1 MKLTFL
7 GANHEVTGSC
17 TLLEAAGQRYLIDCG
32 MEQGKDVYENQ
43 PFPVA
48 PGEIDGVLV
57 THAHIDHTGQLPL
70 LVRNGFRGRIYATK
84 PTAQLCSIMLRDSAH
99 IQEFEAEW
107 KNRKAKRAGAEPVEP
122 MYTVQDA
129 EAAMQLFR
137 GMEYNTKIE
146 LAPGLVIR
154 FIDVGHLLGSSSI
167 EIWVTESGTT
177 TKLVFS
183 GDIGNQHQ
191 PIIKDPTTI
200 RDADYVFMESTYGD
214 RSHGPRPD
222 YVGELSRILQR
233 TFDRGGNVVIPS
245 FAVGRTQ
252 ELLYFIREI
261 KKEGLVTGHGNFPV
275 YIDSPLAIEATR
287 IFKDTD
293 PDCFDEDTRA
303 LLAQGIDPIQFPGLQ
318 VSVTSDES
326 RMINADRVPKVIIS
340 ASGMCEAGRIRHH
353 LKHNLWRPECTILF
367 VGYQAVGTLGRTLI
381 DGAVNVKLFG
391 ETIDVQA
398 EICQLTGLSGHADRE
413 GLLAWVNAFSPK
425 PKRVFVIHGEDEV
438 ENIFAQTLTEQ
449 GFTACAPYNGEQWA
463 IGAEGAVCLQEG
475 SRVRL
480 EHKPSEGASR
490 AATVFQRLVSAGKR
504 LLRVI
509 EHNEGGANKDLA
521 KFADQR
527 PVRQV
532 GQITIEPEKT
542 ARRSV
547 SACCFWLKG
556 KRLCREKRQS
566 LFGVWRKVCGR
577 RAWRALLVVRE
588 ALGGSLVC
596 SIRGEGAVQC
606 FVPPVPD
613 AEQRECNAGDK
624 GADADHDISISA
636 AVQQHR
642 AVPGQNDGKTRNML
656 LIQQG
661 RNADCQKQT
670 NCGESAVDSMCP
682 PLTKPACAAANFLHT
697 NTRLLGHGQS
707 LLLRDHQ
714 SGCFPSSLSPIIQFA
729 PIPFT
734 QI

>member
-32 MEQGKDVYENQ
+32 MEQGKNVYENQ
-43 PFPVA
+43 PLPVA

-84 PTAQLCSIMLRDSAH
+84 PTTQLCSIMLRDSAH

-287 IFKDTD
+287 IFNYK
-293 PDCFDEDTRA
+293 
-303 LLAQGIDPIQFPGLQ
+303 
-318 VSVTSDES
+318 
-326 RMINADRVPKVIIS
+326 K
-340 ASGMCEAGRIRHH
+340 
-353 LKHNLWRPECTILF
+353 
-367 VGYQAVGTLGRTLI
+367 TLC
-381 DGAVNVKLFG
+381 V
-391 ETIDVQA
+391 
-398 EICQLTGLSGHADRE
+398 
-413 GLLAWVNAFSPK
+413 
-425 PKRVFVIHGEDEV
+425 
-438 ENIFAQTLTEQ
+438 
-449 GFTACAPYNGEQWA
+449 
-463 IGAEGAVCLQEG
+463 
-475 SRVRL
+475 
-480 EHKPSEGASR
+480 
-490 AATVFQRLVSAGKR
+490 
-504 LLRVI
+504 
-509 EHNEGGANKDLA
+509 
-521 KFADQR
+521 
-527 PVRQV
+527 
-532 GQITIEPEKT
+532 
-542 ARRSV
+542 
-547 SACCFWLKG
+547 
-556 KRLCREKRQS
+556 
-566 LFGVWRKVCGR
+566 
-577 RAWRALLVVRE
+577 
-588 ALGGSLVC
+588 
-596 SIRGEGAVQC
+596 
-606 FVPPVPD
+606 
-613 AEQRECNAGDK
+613 
-624 GADADHDISISA
+624 
-636 AVQQHR
+636 
-642 AVPGQNDGKTRNML
+642 
-656 LIQQG
+656 
-661 RNADCQKQT
+661 
-670 NCGESAVDSMCP
+670 
-682 PLTKPACAAANFLHT
+682 
-697 NTRLLGHGQS
+697 
-707 LLLRDHQ
+707 
-714 SGCFPSSLSPIIQFA
+714 
-729 PIPFT
+729 
-734 QI
+734 

>member
-1 MKLTFL
+1 M
-7 GANHEVTGSC
+7 
-17 TLLEAAGQRYLIDCG
+17 
-32 MEQGKDVYENQ
+32 
-43 PFPVA
+43 
-48 PGEIDGVLV
+48 

-84 PTAQLCSIMLRDSAH
+84 PTTQLCSIMLRDCAH

-252 ELLYFIREI
+252 EMLYFLREI
-261 KKEGLVTGHGNFPV
+261 KEKGLVKGHGNFPV

-353 LKHNLWRPECTILF
+353 LKHNLWRPECTICF
-367 VGYQAVGTLGRTLI
+367 VGYQAVGTLGRKLI
-381 DGAVNVKLFG
+381 EGAQSVKLFG
-391 ETIDVQA
+391 ENITVNAKIEVLRG
-398 EICQLTGLSGHADRE
+398 ISGHADMN
-413 GLLAWVNAFSPK
+413 GLLDWLAGFEKVPD
-425 PKRVFVIHGEDEV
+425 RVMVVHGEDTVTDHFAALV
-438 ENIFAQTLTEQ
+438 EEQ
-449 GFTACAPYNGEQWA
+449 FGCPAFAPYSGGSVDLATNEIIT
-463 IGAEGAVCLQEG
+463 IGQKIPKKAEE
-475 SRVRL
+475 
-480 EHKPSEGASR
+480 KPNKIKSAS
-490 AATVFQRLVSAGKR
+490 AFNRLVAAAKR
-504 LLRVI
+504 LLNVVYK
-509 EHNEGGANKDLA
+509 NEGIANKDMA
-521 KFADQR
+521 KF
-527 PVRQV
+527 
-532 GQITIEPEKT
+532 E
-542 ARRSV
+542 
-547 SACCFWLKG
+547 
-556 KRLCREKRQS
+556 
-566 LFGVWRKVCGR
+566 
-577 RAWRALLVVRE
+577 
-588 ALGGSLVC
+588 
-596 SIRGEGAVQC
+596 
-606 FVPPVPD
+606 
-613 AEQRECNAGDK
+613 
-624 GADADHDISISA
+624 
-636 AVQQHR
+636 
-642 AVPGQNDGKTRNML
+642 
-656 LIQQG
+656 
-661 RNADCQKQT
+661 
-670 NCGESAVDSMCP
+670 
-682 PLTKPACAAANFLHT
+682 
-697 NTRLLGHGQS
+697 
-707 LLLRDHQ
+707 
-714 SGCFPSSLSPIIQFA
+714 
-729 PIPFT
+729 T
-734 QI
+734 QIQNLADKWDR

>member
-43 PFPVA
+43 PLPVA

-84 PTAQLCSIMLRDSAH
+84 PTTQLCSIMLRDSAH

-261 KKEGLVTGHGNFPV
+261 KKEGLVTGHGNF
-275 YIDSPLAIEATR
+275 
-287 IFKDTD
+287 
-293 PDCFDEDTRA
+293 
-303 LLAQGIDPIQFPGLQ
+303 GL
-318 VSVTSDES
+318 
-326 RMINADRVPKVIIS
+326 
-340 ASGMCEAGRIRHH
+340 H
-353 LKHNLWRPECTILF
+353 
-367 VGYQAVGTLGRTLI
+367 
-381 DGAVNVKLFG
+381 
-391 ETIDVQA
+391 
-398 EICQLTGLSGHADRE
+398 
-413 GLLAWVNAFSPK
+413 
-425 PKRVFVIHGEDEV
+425 
-438 ENIFAQTLTEQ
+438 
-449 GFTACAPYNGEQWA
+449 
-463 IGAEGAVCLQEG
+463 
-475 SRVRL
+475 
-480 EHKPSEGASR
+480 
-490 AATVFQRLVSAGKR
+490 
-504 LLRVI
+504 
-509 EHNEGGANKDLA
+509 
-521 KFADQR
+521 
-527 PVRQV
+527 RQ
-532 GQITIEPEKT
+532 
-542 ARRSV
+542 
-547 SACCFWLKG
+547 
-556 KRLCREKRQS
+556 
-566 LFGVWRKVCGR
+566 
-577 RAWRALLVVRE
+577 
-588 ALGGSLVC
+588 
-596 SIRGEGAVQC
+596 
-606 FVPPVPD
+606 PP
-613 AEQRECNAGDK
+613 C
-624 GADADHDISISA
+624 H
-636 AVQQHR
+636 
-642 AVPGQNDGKTRNML
+642 
-656 LIQQG
+656 
-661 RNADCQKQT
+661 
-670 NCGESAVDSMCP
+670 
-682 PLTKPACAAANFLHT
+682 
-697 NTRLLGHGQS
+697 
-707 LLLRDHQ
+707 
-714 SGCFPSSLSPIIQFA
+714 
-729 PIPFT
+729 
-734 QI
+734 